1 MNCIKER
8 LLKSLDRRR
17 EMKFIIEE
25 IGRIWCEDNGLNIYD
40 YKKYNKNY
48 TKPINYINREIKK
61 VEKELNKY

>member
-8 LLKSLDRRR
+8 LLESLDRRR
-17 EMKFIIEE
+17 EIKSKIEE
-25 IGRIWCEDNGLNIYD
+25 FGKGWCELNNLNYD
-40 YKKYNKNY
+40 DYIKYNKNY